1 VNGPATDNAVCV
13 CQMVD
18 VAKRSLIARQRNEL
32 HIICG
37 VSRDIVL
44 NELAWGYLRIAKN
57 AAGLFVPFV
66 LLAIFAPLLLVVALI
81 VFFGRALA
89 A

>member
-1 VNGPATDNAVCV
+1 
-13 CQMVD
+13 MVD
-18 VAKRSLIARQRNEL
+18 VAERSLIARQRNEL

-37 VSRDIVL
+37 VSRDIAL
-44 NELAWGYLRIAKN
+44 NELARGYLRVTKN

-66 LLAIFAPLLLVVALI
+66 LLAIFALLLLVALI
-81 VFFGRALA
+81 VFFGCALA